1 MNPYVTFLLSLSQAF
16 QALASSISEEER
28 HTGTESPVPPAPV
41 APAPP
46 PPPAPVE
53 DEDYTSYHNRS
64 GVTIV
69 GPGGE
74 IGGAFIFSGGV
85 WTPPV

>member
-46 PPPAPVE
+46 PAPVE
-53 DEDYTSYHNRS
+53 GEDYTSYHNRS
-64 GVTIV
+64 HVTIG
-69 GPGGE
+69 GPSSE

>member
-1 MNPYVTFLLSLSQAF
+1 MNPYITFLLSLSQAF
-16 QALASSISEEER
+16 QALASSISEEE
-28 HTGTESPVPPAPV
+28 HHAEPESPMPPAPV

-46 PPPAPVE
+46 PAPVE
-53 DEDYTSYHNRS
+53 GEDYTSYHNRS
-64 GVTIV
+64 HVTIT